1 MLGWIDIE
9 TNAIAFAKRW
19 KDCEGN
25 ERQEAQSFE
34 KDLMSVF
41 GVDWLEGLHEYQ
53 VYDAEG
59 KMGYIDYLLPGKILI
74 EMKSKGESLIRAYNQ
89 GYDYAK
95 CLKPEEYP
103 ELLLVSDFEYIQV
116 TNLKSMKTFKKF
128 KLNQLKKNI
137 RMLGTLAGYNSE
149 VTFKTDVEVNI
160 DASYK
165 MAKLHDALKDSGY
178 VGEDLEQY
186 LVRLLFCMFAEDT
199 GIFEEKAFENYV
211 MDSREDGSDLSAR
224 IVMLFETL
232 NTSEQARMT
241 TLPEELKRF
250 RYINGRLFEKTLPT
264 AYFDSKMR
272 KTLIDCCDFDWSY
285 ISPAI
290 FGAMFQGV
298 MDEDRRREMGAHY
311 TDEENIMKVIKPL
324 FLNELWE
331 EFEKSKSTKAEL
343 EAFHSKL
350 STLKFLDPACG
361 CGNFLIITYREL
373 RLLEFEVLKMLHDN
387 KQMAIIDTFCKI
399 SIGQFYGLEYEE
411 FPSYIAQVA
420 MLLMKHQMDKLVS
433 NYFGMNIIDFPIK
446 ETANIIHGNALQI
459 DWEEVV
465 SKDELSYI
473 LGNPPFLGSSYQNS
487 QQKEDMSAIFGKKF
501 KGIGKL
507 DYVTAWY
514 KKTAELIQ
522 YTSIK
527 AAFVSTNSIVQGE
540 QVPILW
546 KPLFDEYSINI
557 NFAYRPF
564 IWTNEAR
571 GKASVHCVIVGF
583 SYGINR
589 KPKLIFDSNTTCESE
604 NINAYLVN
612 APDVFIESKTKP
624 LLDIPKMTRGSSAFD
639 DGNLILSEEEK
650 NEIYLKDEES
660 AKFIKPYI
668 GAYEFI
674 NNKPRWCL
682 WLHGVNPKEIQGKRW
697 ILERI
702 KAVKEFRLKSKRPGT
717 VKASET
723 PSLFIEIKQ
732 PNENY
737 ILMPRVSSER
747 RKYVPIGFLSKDII
761 ASDAVLIIPG
771 ANLYHFGVLTSKVHM
786 AWMRAVAGRLKS
798 DYRYSANIVYN
809 NFPWPEDISD
819 KQKESIEKTAQEVL
833 DARALYPESSLADLY
848 DPLLMPS
855 ELIKAHNKLDKAV
868 IDAYGGAGFK
878 SEAERVADLMQRYER
893 LTQKTTK

>member
-1 MLGWIDIE
+1 MTLSWIDIE
-9 TNAIAFAKRW
+9 MNAIAFAKRW

-137 RMLGTLAGYNSE
+137 RMLGTLAGYTSE
-149 VTFKTDVEVNI
+149 VTFKTDIEVNI

-224 IVMLFETL
+224 IMMLFETL

-241 TLPEELKRF
+241 TLPDELKRF
-250 RYINGRLFEKTLPT
+250 RYINGRLFAKTLPT

-311 TDEENIMKVIKPL
+311 TNEENIMKVIKPL
-324 FLNELWE
+324 FLDELWE
-331 EFEKSKSTKAEL
+331 EFERSKSTKAEL
-343 EAFHSKL
+343 EAFHNKL
-350 STLKFLDPACG
+350 STLKLLDPACG

-373 RLLEFEVLKMLHDN
+373 RLLEFEVLKMIYDN
-387 KQMAIIDTFCKI
+387 RQMAIIDTFCKI
-399 SIGQFYGLEYEE
+399 SIEQFYGIEFED
-411 FPSYIAQVA
+411 FPSQIAGVA

-446 ETANIIHGNALQI
+446 ETANIVHGNALTL

-465 SKDELSYI
+465 PRKHLSYI
-473 LGNPPFLGSSYQNS
+473 LGNPPFVGAAMMSKG
-487 QQKEDMSAIFGKKF
+487 QKNEILEVFSTTKSA
-501 KGIGKL
+501 GKL
-507 DYVTAWY
+507 DYVSAWFLKSARY
-514 KKTAELIQ
+514 ISGTKIRV
-522 YTSIK
+522 
-527 AAFVSTNSIVQGE
+527 AFVSTNSICQGE
-540 QVPILW
+540 QVGILW
-546 KPLFDEYSINI
+546 QELINENHISID
-557 NFAYRPF
+557 FAYRTF
-564 IWTNEAR
+564 VWSNEAR
-571 GKASVHCVIVGF
+571 GKAAVHCVIVGF
-583 SYGINR
+583 SSFSSR
-589 KPKLIFDSNTTCESE
+589 KKLIFEGDKVIKAL
-604 NINAYLVN
+604 NISPYLIE
-612 APDVFIESKTKP
+612 APNIVVRSRKKPICDVPDMI
-624 LLDIPKMTRGSSAFD
+624 RGNQPTD
-639 DGNLILSEEEK
+639 GGNLIIE
-650 NEIYLKDEES
+650 KDELEDFLKKEPK
-660 AKFIKPYI
+660 AKPYVKKLM
-668 GAYEFI
+668 GSSEFI
-674 NNKPRWCL
+674 NNRDRYCL
-682 WLHGVNPKEIQGKRW
+682 WLVGVSPKELKEMP
-697 ILERI
+697 LVMERI
-702 KAVKEFRLKSKRPGT
+702 QRVREMRESSTFAGTRKLADTPTLFR
-717 VKASET
+717 ET
-723 PSLFIEIKQ
+723 NNPDSFIVI
-732 PNENY
+732 
-737 ILMPRVSSER
+737 PRVSSER
-747 RKYVPIGFLSKDII
+747 RKYIPMGFLDKDTI
-761 ASDAVLIIPG
+761 ATDAVHIIPN
-771 ANLYHFGVLTSKVHM
+771 ASLYHFGVLTSKVHM
-786 AWMRAVAGRLKS
+786 AWVRATAGRLKS
-798 DYRYSANIVYN
+798 DYRYSKEIVYN
-809 NFPWPEDISD
+809 NFPWAMDVTE
-819 KQKESIEKTAQEVL
+819 KQKEAIEKTAQNVL
-833 DARALYPESSLADLY
+833 DARASYPESSLGDLY
-848 DPLLMPS
+848 DPLAMPP

-878 SEAERVADLMQRYER
+878 SEAERVADLMQRYAR
-893 LTQKTTK
+893 LTNSI